1 VRCSMR
7 KTLQDV
13 TQHYARDRRE
23 FYTYASSLRLVWR
36 RLYTIFDINSH
47 KSNLER
53 NVSKAGD
60 IPPRRERDIEDPDFL
75 AYGISCRLLET
86 SNR

>member
-1 VRCSMR
+1 MRCSMC

-13 TQHYARDRRE
+13 AQRSTRNRRE

-36 RLYTIFDINSH
+36 RLYTIFDMNSH

-60 IPPRRERDIEDPDFL
+60 IAPRTERDIEDPDFL
-75 AYGISCRLLET
+75 PYGIRCRLLET